1 MKNQDI
7 KSQLFQNLEQRK
19 CITSGKQPRMF
30 QGRGGFVGLGH
41 FYKHFVRNTREKCS
55 TGKNMDVFSP
65 RYPLNAI
72 LIEIFNSKMD
82 TVRAFFIKS
91 GHFFS
96 ILTIGQRRPPPH
108 PPLVKRLYLQLL
120 LNILYQSF
128 VAIVTDIVIF
138 TTFRD
143 YNPFC
148 HKSCSIYFQVCVFIF
163 SKNQ

>member
-96 ILTIGQRRPPPH
+96 ILKIGQRRPPPH
-108 PPLVKRLYLQLL
+108 PPLVKRLYL
-120 LNILYQSF
+120 
-128 VAIVTDIVIF
+128 
-138 TTFRD
+138 
-143 YNPFC
+143 
-148 HKSCSIYFQVCVFIF
+148 
-163 SKNQ
+163 